1 MSTLQQ
7 VIEARPSADGD
18 GVKIHRIAGPGSNRL
33 LDPFLMLDEIQSD
46 QAEDYIGGFP
56 PHPHRGFETITYMLA
71 GAMRH
76 RDHLGNNGVI
86 EGGGVQWMTAGRGV
100 IHSEMPEQEDGLLH
114 GFQLWLNLPSEQKMQ
129 PARYRDI
136 QAGEIPQV
144 GDPGVTVKVI
154 AGRYGDAEG
163 PVFQERTRPVLLDVS
178 LEPGAHFRYLGQPGL
193 QLGAYV
199 YGGATTEL
207 RKRQFGSFSSQGDVL
222 LVAGDEGA
230 NVLLFGGRPLAEP
243 IAQYGPFVMNTQEEI
258 EQAIRDYNNGQLTGE
273 AAPAVAVEQ
282 AAGQ

>member
-1 MSTLQQ
+1 

-18 GVKIHRIAGPGSNRL
+18 GVKIHRVAAPGSNRL

-144 GDPGVTVKVI
+144 QDPGVTVKVI

-163 PVFQERTRPVLLDVS
+163 PVFQERTRPVLLDIR
-178 LEPGAHFRYLGQPGL
+178 LEPGAHLRYLGQPGL

-207 RKRQFGSFSSQGDVL
+207 RTRQYGRFSSQGDVI

-230 NVLLFGGRPLAEP
+230 NLLLFGGRPLAEP
-243 IAQYGPFVMNTQEEI
+243 VAQYGPFVMNTQAEI
-258 EQAIRDYNNGQLTGE
+258 ERAIRDYNNGQLTGE
-273 AAPAVAVEQ
+273 AAPSVKQ
-282 AAGQ
+282 AASQ